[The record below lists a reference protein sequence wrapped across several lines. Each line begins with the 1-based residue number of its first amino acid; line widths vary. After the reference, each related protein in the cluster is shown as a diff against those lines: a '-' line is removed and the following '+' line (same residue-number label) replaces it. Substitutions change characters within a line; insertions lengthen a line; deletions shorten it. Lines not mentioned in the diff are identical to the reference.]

1 MKEEFDIIHLI
12 ETDWVGICEEFDL
25 TSGDITPD
33 QHAKHGH
40 AIEMIKEVVEEF
52 IKQNRNE

>member
-1 MKEEFDIIHLI
+1 MKEEFEIIHLI
-12 ETDWVGICEEFDL
+12 ETDWVGICEEFGL

>member
-1 MKEEFDIIHLI
+1 MKEFEIIHLI
-12 ETDWVGICEEFDL
+12 ETDWIGICEEFNL
-25 TSGDITPD
+25 KSGDVTPE

-40 AIEMIKEVVEEF
+40 AIEMIKEVVIEF

>member
-1 MKEEFDIIHLI
+1 MEEFEIIHLI
-12 ETDWVGICEEFDL
+12 ETDWIGICEEFNL
-25 TSGDITPD
+25 KSGDVTPE

-40 AIEMIKEVVEEF
+40 AIEMIKEVVIEF